1 MRKAYRIQ
9 LCLTAALLAGCL
21 AGCGGSE
28 KASAP
33 VKEEAQIAAETP
45 TATPKPTATITPT
58 PMPEPVKYQT
68 EDKKMILYLPDKSWE
83 NVSDQDGIRL
93 FESEGKGNITIL
105 HGTKEEL
112 EDFIIPDSE
121 KAVGQFYKENGIG
134 KRDYEVQKYVNNSIG
149 DVGIYRYT
157 VRFEEAA
164 GFEYVYSVN
173 YVVTAGSEIFSV
185 SGTVQQDDVAL
196 LEQITNAVE
205 SLQICETDATAA
217 EQTEDGHEESNEKD
231 GGTSEDFQENPQF
244 VEP

>member
-28 KASAP
+28 KTSAP

-121 KAVGQFYKENGIG
+121 KAVGQF
-134 KRDYEVQKYVNNSIG
+134 
-149 DVGIYRYT
+149 
-157 VRFEEAA
+157 
-164 GFEYVYSVN
+164 
-173 YVVTAGSEIFSV
+173 
-185 SGTVQQDDVAL
+185 
-196 LEQITNAVE
+196 
-205 SLQICETDATAA
+205 
-217 EQTEDGHEESNEKD
+217 
-231 GGTSEDFQENPQF
+231 
-244 VEP
+244 